1 MKNRTVIRH
10 SASMFALILGATTVP
25 TQTAQAQTAQAQT
38 APAAIAAAEADDANA
53 IIVTARRIN
62 ERLQD
67 VPAAISVVTA
77 DDLRRKGIDDLMD
90 VAQNTVGFAYE
101 AISPLV
107 VQTSIRGQLN
117 LRTTSP
123 VQNVPVNI
131 DGIYLQRGYMVDQ
144 GLVELQQIEIIKGP
158 QSALYGR
165 NAFAG
170 VVNLT
175 TRAPSLEKIEA
186 EIQGTVGNHDRYD
199 ARGLI
204 SIPIIK
210 DKLAVMAAV
219 GHSQFDGTWE
229 NQHPLANSTDPG
241 ARTRGNLGGWN
252 KETYQVRVIAK
263 PVESLTIDAMY
274 IRTERFFDQF
284 ASYSMG
290 TTAAAT
296 TAVNTLNASP
306 VTNPSPFAFAPATQN
321 RLFVGEVPV
330 LPVLAP
336 GEVRPNGLLIDPR
349 AYGLEGPTDVASAKI
364 EWNDGGPFSALYQ
377 FGYTAAAVTQRG
389 NAMRNPTQS
398 ATLTSFVPFQTFVGT
413 LFDSSG
419 SDSSFKGY
427 SHEVRFSY
435 DNEGPF
441 RGLFGFNYSRTK
453 DIESN
458 ANEIHPVNS
467 TTLLPATNVYFP
479 IGPGLPRN
487 AAGAPG
493 RLTYLQRDEDI
504 FSAFAFVA
512 YTPSDKLEITLE
524 GRYTIEDQKI
534 IDFLGANPAA
544 PLVQLVDPPRLNGT
558 TSFFTPRGSI
568 TYRATPDSL
577 FYASVARGV
586 KSGGFNGGTSIPQVV
601 QRTYAPETNWT
612 YEIGS
617 KNQFFDRRLTVN
629 LAAYHTSWRS
639 LQTNVVRLRANG
651 TPDTAFLVPTIV
663 GNLGG
668 VNVWGG
674 EVELAWRVSNMLT
687 LDGGASYNSAKYID
701 ATTSQ
706 RFGISGNCNGIVCAA
721 VGTPPALPIGG
732 NNVERRPNF
741 EAFGGATLNG
751 DFSDKNS
758 WFIRGDFTYQTK
770 QFIDEANLAFTPG
783 RFIMNAGAGVT
794 FGIFSV
800 NAWVRNLADKQYAS
814 SSLFLIG
821 TGGALSAS
829 YVPSLG
835 DRRTFGLTGAVR
847 F

>member
-10 SASMFALILGATTVP
+10 SVSVFALVLGAT
-25 TQTAQAQTAQAQT
+25 TAQAQT
-38 APAAIAAAEADDANA
+38 APMAAAETDDANA

-77 DDLRRKGIDDLMD
+77 EDLRRKGIDDLMD
-90 VAQNTVGFAYE
+90 VAQNTVGFAFE

-131 DGIYLQRGYMVDQ
+131 DGIYLQRGYMIDQ

-170 VVNLT
+170 VINLT

-186 EIQGTVGNHDRYD
+186 EIQGTIGNHDRYD
-199 ARGLI
+199 ARGFI

-284 ASYSMG
+284 ASYAMG

-306 VTNPSPFAFAPATQN
+306 VTNPSPFAFPPATQN
-321 RLFVGEVPV
+321 RLFVGEVPA

-336 GEVRPNGLLIDPR
+336 GENRPAGLLIDPR
-349 AYGLEGPTDVASAKI
+349 AYGLEGPTDVGSLKL
-364 EWNDGGPFSALYQ
+364 EWNDGGAISALYQ
-377 FGYTAAAVTQRG
+377 FGYTRAAVTQRG
-389 NAMRNPTQS
+389 NAMRNPLS
-398 ATLTSFVPFQTFVGT
+398 AATLNSFTPPQAFVGT

-419 SDSSFKGY
+419 SDSSFEGY

-441 RGLFGFNYSRTK
+441 RGLFGFNYSKTK

-458 ANEIHPVNS
+458 ANEVHPVNS
-467 TTLLPATNVYFP
+467 TTLLPATNFYFP
-479 IGPGLPRN
+479 IGPGLARN
-487 AAGAPG
+487 AAGGPG

-504 FSAFAFVA
+504 FSAFAFIA
-512 YTPSDKLEITLE
+512 YTPNEKLEITLE
-524 GRYTIEDQKI
+524 GRFTIEDQKI
-534 IDFLGANPAA
+534 IDFLA
-544 PLVQLVDPPRLNGT
+544 PSGILNTQIVNPPRLTDT

-568 TYRATPDSL
+568 TYRATPDNL
-577 FYASVARGV
+577 VYASVARGV
-586 KSGGFNGGTSIPQVV
+586 KSGGFNGATSIPLEA

-617 KNQFFDRRLTVN
+617 KNQFFDRKLTVN
-629 LAAYHTSWRS
+629 VAAYHTSWRS

-674 EVELAWRVSNMLT
+674 EVELAWRVTNMLT
-687 LDGGASYNSAKYID
+687 LDGGASYNSAKYTD

-732 NNVERRPNF
+732 NNVERRPDF

-800 NAWVRNLADKQYAS
+800 NAWVRNIADKQYAS

>member
-1 MKNRTVIRH
+1 MQYKAASRYSV
-10 SASMFALILGATTVP
+10 SAMALILGGAS
-25 TQTAQAQTAQAQT
+25 AANAQT
-38 APAAIAAAEADDANA
+38 APRTVAAADADEAD
-53 IIVTARRIN
+53 IIVTARRVN

-67 VPAAISVVTA
+67 VPVAISVFTA
-77 DDLRRKGIDDLMD
+77 QDLRRQGIDDLMD
-90 VAQNTVGFAYE
+90 VAQRTPGFAFE

-144 GLVELQQIEIIKGP
+144 SLVELEQIEIIKGP

-170 VVNLT
+170 VINLT
-175 TRAPSLEKIEA
+175 TRAPNLEKIEGQ
-186 EIQGTVGNHDRYD
+186 IQGTIGNYDRYD
-199 ARGLI
+199 ARGFI

-210 DKLAVMAAV
+210 DKLAVLAAV
-219 GHSQFDGTWE
+219 GHSQFDGTWK
-229 NQHPLANSTDPG
+229 NQHPLANSKDPG

-284 ASYSMG
+284 ASYAMG

-306 VTNPSPFAFAPATQN
+306 VTNPSPFAFPPATQN
-321 RLFVGEVPV
+321 RLFVGEIPV

-336 GEVRPNGLLIDPR
+336 GENRPAGLLIDPR
-349 AYGLEGPTDVASAKI
+349 AYGLEGPTDVVSAKV
-364 EWNDGGPFSALYQ
+364 EWNDGGPWSALYQ

-389 NAMRNPTQS
+389 NAMRNPLQA
-398 ATLTSFVPFQTFVGT
+398 ATLSSFTPPQAFVGT

-427 SHEVRFSY
+427 SQEVRFSY
-435 DNEGPF
+435 DNQGMF
-441 RGLFGFNYSRTK
+441 RGLFGFNYSNTS

-458 ANEIHPVNS
+458 ANEVHPVNS
-467 TTLLPATNVYFP
+467 TTLLPATNFYFP
-479 IGPGLPRN
+479 IGSGLPRN
-487 AAGAPG
+487 AAGGPG
-493 RLTYLQRDEDI
+493 RLTYLKRDENI
-504 FSAFAFVA
+504 FSGFAFVA
-512 YTPSDKLEITLE
+512 IKPTDKLEITLE
-524 GRYTIEDQKI
+524 GRYTIEDQAI
-534 IDFLGANPAA
+534 TDFLA
-544 PLVQLVDPPRLNGT
+544 PSGILNTQIATPPRLSAT

-568 TYRATPDSL
+568 TYRVTPDSL

-586 KSGGFNGGTSIPQVV
+586 KSGGFNGATSIPQPA

-617 KNQFFDRRLTVN
+617 KNQFFDRKLTVN

-651 TPDTAFLVPTIV
+651 TPDTAFLVPTII

-674 EVELAWRVSNMLT
+674 EIDFAWRATDMIT
-687 LDGGASYNSAKYID
+687 FDGGASYNSAKYTD
-701 ATTSQ
+701 QTSSQ
-706 RFGISGNCNGIVCAA
+706 RFGISGNCDGIVCAPI
-721 VGTPPALPIGG
+721 GNPPALPIGG
-732 NNVERRPNF
+732 NSVERRPDF
-741 EAFGGATLNG
+741 DAFGGVTFNG
-751 DFSDKNS
+751 EFGDKNS
-758 WFIRGDFTYQTK
+758 WFARGDFTYQTK
-770 QFIDEANLAFTPG
+770 QFVDEANLAFTPG
-783 RFIMNAGAGVT
+783 RFIMNASIGAT
-794 FGIFSV
+794 FGMFSV
-800 NAWVRNLADKQYAS
+800 NAYVRNIADKQYAS

-821 TGGALSAS
+821 TGGSLSAS
-829 YVPSLG
+829 YVPTLG
-835 DRRTFGLTGAVR
+835 DRRTFGLTGAVK

>member
-1 MKNRTVIRH
+1 MKQRTVIRH
-10 SASMFALILGATTVP
+10 SVSVFALVLGAT
-25 TQTAQAQTAQAQT
+25 TAQAQT
-38 APAAIAAAEADDANA
+38 APMAAAEADDANA

-67 VPAAISVVTA
+67 VPAAISVVTSE
-77 DDLRRKGIDDLMD
+77 DLRRKGIDDLMD

-131 DGIYLQRGYMVDQ
+131 DGIYLQRGYMIDQ
-144 GLVELQQIEIIKGP
+144 SLVELQQIEIIKGP

-170 VVNLT
+170 VINLT

-186 EIQGTVGNHDRYD
+186 EIQGTIGNHDRYD
-199 ARGLI
+199 ARGFI

-284 ASYSMG
+284 ASYAMG

-306 VTNPSPFAFAPATQN
+306 VTNPSPFAFPPATQN
-321 RLFVGEVPV
+321 RLFVGEVPA

-336 GEVRPNGLLIDPR
+336 GENRPAGLLIDPR
-349 AYGLEGPTDVASAKI
+349 AYGLEGPTDVGSLKL
-364 EWNDGGPFSALYQ
+364 EWNDGGPISALYQ
-377 FGYTAAAVTQRG
+377 FGYTRAAVTQRG
-389 NAMRNPTQS
+389 NAMRNPLS
-398 ATLTSFVPFQTFVGT
+398 AATLNSFTPPQAFVGT

-419 SDSSFKGY
+419 SDSSFEGY

-441 RGLFGFNYSRTK
+441 RGLFGFNYSKTK

-458 ANEIHPVNS
+458 ANEVHPVNS
-467 TTLLPATNVYFP
+467 TALLPAANFYFP
-479 IGPGLPRN
+479 IGAGLPRN

-504 FSAFAFVA
+504 FSAFAFIA

-534 IDFLGANPAA
+534 IDFLA
-544 PLVQLVDPPRLNGT
+544 PSGILNTQIVNPPRLNGT

-568 TYRATPDSL
+568 TYRATPDNL
-577 FYASVARGV
+577 VYASVARGV
-586 KSGGFNGGTSIPQVV
+586 KSGGFNGATSIPQVA

-617 KNQFFDRRLTVN
+617 KNQFFDRKLTVN
-629 LAAYHTSWRS
+629 VAAYHTSWRS

-674 EVELAWRVSNMLT
+674 EVELAWRVTNMLT
-687 LDGGASYNSAKYID
+687 LDGGASYNSAKYTN

-732 NNVERRPNF
+732 NNVERRPDF

-800 NAWVRNLADKQYAS
+800 NAWVRNIADKQYAS

-835 DRRTFGLTGAVR
+835 DRRTFGLTGAMR

>member
-1 MKNRTVIRH
+1 MRYKSAIRYSV
-10 SASMFALILGATTVP
+10 SAMALIFGGVSA
-25 TQTAQAQTAQAQT
+25 ANAQT
-38 APAAIAAAEADDANA
+38 APQTTAAADADEAD

-67 VPAAISVVTA
+67 VPVAISVFSA
-77 DDLRRKGIDDLMD
+77 QDLRRQAIVGLADI
-90 VAQNTVGFAYE
+90 AQRTAGFAFE

-144 GLVELQQIEIIKGP
+144 TLVELQQVEIIKGP

-170 VVNLT
+170 VINLS
-175 TRAPSLEKIEA
+175 TRAPSLEKVEA
-186 EIQGTVGNHDRYD
+186 EIQGTVGNYDRYD
-199 ARGLI
+199 ARGFI

-210 DKLAVMAAV
+210 DKLAVLAAV

-284 ASYSMG
+284 ASYAMG

-306 VTNPSPFAFAPATQN
+306 VTNPSPFAFPPATQN
-321 RLFVGEVPV
+321 RLFVGEIPV
-330 LPVLAP
+330 MPVLAP
-336 GEVRPNGLLIDPR
+336 GENRPAGLLIDPR
-349 AYGLEGPTDVASAKI
+349 AFGLEGPTDVASAKI

-377 FGYTAAAVTQRG
+377 FGYTAAAVRQRG
-389 NAMRNPTQS
+389 NAMRNPLQA
-398 ATLTSFVPFQTFVGT
+398 ATLRSFSPPQTFVGT

-441 RGLFGFNYSRTK
+441 RGLFGFNYANTT

-467 TTLLPATNVYFP
+467 TTLLPATNFYFP
-479 IGPGLPRN
+479 IGPGLPRS
-487 AAGAPG
+487 APGAPG
-493 RLTYLQRDEDI
+493 RLTFLERNEDI
-504 FSAFAFVA
+504 FSGFAFVA
-512 YTPSDKLEITLE
+512 YNPTEKLEITLE
-524 GRYTIEDQKI
+524 GRFTIEDQAI
-534 IDFLGANPAA
+534 TDFLA
-544 PLVQLVDPPRLNGT
+544 PSGIPNTQIATPPRLAAT

-568 TYRATPDSL
+568 TYRATPDNL
-577 FYASVARGV
+577 LYASAARGV
-586 KSGGFNGGTSIPQVV
+586 KSGGFNGATSIPQVA

-617 KNQFFDRRLTVN
+617 KNQFFDRKLTVN
-629 LAAYHTSWRS
+629 VAAYHTVWRS
-639 LQTNVVRLRANG
+639 LQTNVVRLRADG

-674 EVELAWRVSNMLT
+674 EIDFAWRVSNLIT
-687 LDGGASYNSAKYID
+687 VDGGASYNSAKYTD
-701 ATTSQ
+701 ETTSQ
-706 RFGISGNCNGIVCAA
+706 RFGISGNCNGIVCAP
-721 VGTPPALPIGG
+721 VGSPPALPIGG
-732 NNVERRPNF
+732 NSVERRPDF
-741 EAFGGATLNG
+741 DAFGGVTFNG
-751 DFSDKNS
+751 DFGEKNT
-758 WFIRGDFTYQTK
+758 WFARGDFTYQTK
-770 QFIDEANLAFTPG
+770 QFVDEANLAFTPG
-783 RFIMNAGAGVT
+783 RFILNAGIGAT
-794 FGIFSV
+794 FGMFSV
-800 NAWVRNLADKQYAS
+800 NAFVRNIADKQFAS

-821 TGGALSAS
+821 TGGSLSAS
-829 YVPSLG
+829 YVPTLG

>member
-1 MKNRTVIRH
+1 MNSKAAFRF
-10 SASMFALILGATTVP
+10 SASAFALILGSISVST
-25 TQTAQAQTAQAQT
+25 TAQAQTV
-38 APAAIAAAEADDANA
+38 AAADAADEGD

-67 VPAAISVVTA
+67 VPVAITA
-77 DDLRRKGIDDLMD
+77 FSAQDLRREGRINLSDI
-90 VAQNTVGFAYE
+90 AQRTPGFAFE

-123 VQNVPVNI
+123 VQNVPVNV

-144 GLVELQQIEIIKGP
+144 TLVELQQVEIIKGP

-170 VVNLT
+170 VINVS

-186 EIQGTVGNHDRYD
+186 EVQGTIGNYDRYD
-199 ARGLI
+199 ARGFI

-210 DKLAVMAAV
+210 DKLAVLAAV

-229 NQHPLANSTDPG
+229 NQHPLANSSDPG

-263 PVESLTIDAMY
+263 PVESLTIDALY

-306 VTNPSPFAFAPATQN
+306 VTNPSPFAFPPATQN
-321 RLFVGEVPV
+321 RLFVGEVPT

-336 GEVRPNGLLIDPR
+336 GEVRPQGLLIDPR
-349 AYGLEGPTDVASAKI
+349 AYGLEGPTDVGSLKI
-364 EWNDGGPFSALYQ
+364 EWNDDGPFSALYQ

-389 NAMRNPTQS
+389 NAMRNPLVP
-398 ATLTSFVPFQTFVGT
+398 ATLNSFTPPAAFVGT

-419 SDSSFKGY
+419 SDSSFKSY

-435 DNEGPF
+435 DNNGPF
-441 RGLFGFNYSRTK
+441 RGLFGFNYSDTS

-458 ANEIHPVNS
+458 ANEVHPVNS
-467 TTLLPATNVYFP
+467 TTLLPATNFYFP

-504 FSAFAFVA
+504 FSAFAFVS
-512 YTPSDKLEITLE
+512 YKPNDKLEITLE
-524 GRYTIEDQKI
+524 GRFTIEDQAV
-534 IDFLGANPAA
+534 IDFLA
-544 PLVQLVDPPRLNGT
+544 PSGILNVQTSNPPRLSDT
-558 TSFFTPRGSI
+558 TTFFTPRGSI
-568 TYRATPDSL
+568 TYRVTDDSL
-577 FYASVARGV
+577 VYASVARGV
-586 KSGGFNGGTSIPQVV
+586 KSGGFNGATSIPLEA
-601 QRTYAPETNWT
+601 QRTYEPETNWT

-617 KNQFFDRRLTVN
+617 KNQFFDRSLTVN
-629 LAAYHTSWRS
+629 VAAYHTSWRS

-674 EVELAWRVSNMLT
+674 EIELAWKVSDLLT
-687 LDGGASYNSAKYID
+687 IDGGASYNSAKYTD
-701 ATTSQ
+701 ETTSQ
-706 RFGISGNCNGIVCAA
+706 RFGISGNCDGIVCKAQ
-721 VGTPPALPIGG
+721 GTPPALFVPIGG
-732 NNVERRPNF
+732 NDVERRPEF
-741 EAFGGATLNG
+741 DAYAGAT
-751 DFSDKNS
+751 FSGKFGNENS
-758 WFIRGDFTYQTK
+758 WFARGDFTYQTK
-770 QFIDEANLAFTPG
+770 QFIDEVNLAFTPG

-794 FGIFSV
+794 FGMFSV
-800 NAWVRNLADKQYAS
+800 NAWVRNIADKQYAA

-821 TGGALSAS
+821 TGGSLSAS
-829 YVPSLG
+829 YVPTLG
-835 DRRTFGLTGAVR
+835 DRRTFGLTGAVK

>member
-1 MKNRTVIRH
+1 MKQRTVIRH
-10 SASMFALILGATTVP
+10 SVSVFALVLGAT
-25 TQTAQAQTAQAQT
+25 TAQAQT
-38 APAAIAAAEADDANA
+38 APMAAAEADDANA

-67 VPAAISVVTA
+67 VPAAISVVTSE
-77 DDLRRKGIDDLMD
+77 DLRRKGIDDLMD

-131 DGIYLQRGYMVDQ
+131 DGIYLQRGYMIDQ
-144 GLVELQQIEIIKGP
+144 SLVELQQIEIIKGP

-170 VVNLT
+170 VINLT

-186 EIQGTVGNHDRYD
+186 EIQGTIGNHDRYD
-199 ARGLI
+199 ARGFI

-284 ASYSMG
+284 ASYAMG

-306 VTNPSPFAFAPATQN
+306 VTNPSPFAFPPATQN
-321 RLFVGEVPV
+321 RLFVGEVPAQ
-330 LPVLAP
+330 PVLAP
-336 GEVRPNGLLIDPR
+336 GENRPAGLLIDPR
-349 AYGLEGPTDVASAKI
+349 AYGLEGPTDVGSLKL
-364 EWNDGGPFSALYQ
+364 EWNDGGPISALYQ
-377 FGYTAAAVTQRG
+377 FGYTRAAVTQRG
-389 NAMRNPTQS
+389 NAMRNPLS
-398 ATLTSFVPFQTFVGT
+398 AATLNSFTPPQAFVGT

-419 SDSSFKGY
+419 SDSSFEGY

-441 RGLFGFNYSRTK
+441 RGLFGFNYSKTK

-458 ANEIHPVNS
+458 ANEVHPVNS
-467 TTLLPATNVYFP
+467 TALLPAANFYFP
-479 IGPGLPRN
+479 IGAGLPRN

-504 FSAFAFVA
+504 FSAFAFIA

-534 IDFLGANPAA
+534 IDFLA
-544 PLVQLVDPPRLNGT
+544 PSGILNTQIVNPPRLNGT

-568 TYRATPDSL
+568 TYRATPDNL
-577 FYASVARGV
+577 VYASVARGV
-586 KSGGFNGGTSIPQVV
+586 KSGGFNGATSIPQVA

-617 KNQFFDRRLTVN
+617 KNQFFDRKLTVN
-629 LAAYHTSWRS
+629 VAAYHTSWRS

-674 EVELAWRVSNMLT
+674 EVELAWRVTNMLT
-687 LDGGASYNSAKYID
+687 LDGGASYNSAKYTN

-732 NNVERRPNF
+732 NNVERRPDF

-800 NAWVRNLADKQYAS
+800 NAWVRNIADKQYAS

-835 DRRTFGLTGAVR
+835 DRRTFGLTGAMR

>member
-1 MKNRTVIRH
+1 MNSKAAIRH
-10 SASMFALILGATTVP
+10 GVSAFALILGATVSTGA
-25 TQTAQAQTAQAQT
+25 AQAQTT
-38 APAAIAAAEADDANA
+38 AAAETADSGD
-53 IIVTARRIN
+53 IIVTARRIS

-67 VPAAISVVTA
+67 VPVAITA
-77 DDLRRKGIDDLMD
+77 FSAQDLRREGRINLSDI
-90 VAQNTVGFAYE
+90 AQRTPGFAFE

-123 VQNVPVNI
+123 VQNVPINV

-144 GLVELQQIEIIKGP
+144 TLVELQQVEIIKGP

-170 VVNLT
+170 VINIS

-186 EIQGTVGNHDRYD
+186 EVQGTIGNYDRYD
-199 ARGLI
+199 ARGFI

-210 DKLAVMAAV
+210 DKLAVLAAV

-229 NQHPLANSTDPG
+229 NQHPLANSKDPG

-284 ASYSMG
+284 ASYAMG

-306 VTNPSPFAFAPATQN
+306 VTNPSPFAFPPATQN
-321 RLFVGEVPV
+321 RLFVGEVPA

-336 GEVRPNGLLIDPR
+336 GENRPAGLLIDPR
-349 AYGLEGPTDVASAKI
+349 AYGLEGPTDVGSLKI
-364 EWNDGGPFSALYQ
+364 EWNDDGPFSALYQ

-389 NAMRNPTQS
+389 NAMRNPLS
-398 ATLTSFVPFQTFVGT
+398 AATLTSFTPFQTFTGT

-419 SDSSFKGY
+419 SDSSFEST

-435 DNEGPF
+435 DNNGPF
-441 RGLFGFNYSRTK
+441 RGLFGFNYSQTS

-467 TTLLPATNVYFP
+467 TTLLPASNFYFP
-479 IGPGLPRN
+479 IGAGLPRT

-493 RLTYLQRDEDI
+493 RLTYLKREEDI
-504 FSAFAFVA
+504 ISAFAFVS
-512 YTPSDKLEITLE
+512 YKPTDKLEITLE
-524 GRYTIEDQKI
+524 GRFTIEDQAI
-534 IDFLGANPAA
+534 IDFLA
-544 PLVQLVDPPRLNGT
+544 PSGILNVQIATPPRLSAT

-568 TYRATPDSL
+568 TYRVTDDNL
-577 FYASVARGV
+577 IYASVARGV
-586 KSGGFNGGTSIPQVV
+586 KSGGFNGATSIPLAA

-617 KNQFFDRRLTVN
+617 KNQFFDRALTVN
-629 LAAYHTSWRS
+629 VAAYHTSWRS

-651 TPDTAFLVPTIV
+651 TPDTAFLVPTII

-674 EVELAWRVSNMLT
+674 EIDLAWRVSNLIT
-687 LDGGASYNSAKYID
+687 IDGGASYNSAKYTD
-701 ATTSQ
+701 ATSSQ
-706 RFGISGNCNGIVCAA
+706 RFGISGNCDGIVCKAT
-721 VGTPPALPIGG
+721 GTPPALALPIGG
-732 NNVERRPNF
+732 NSVERRPDF
-741 EAFGGATLNG
+741 DAYAGAT
-751 DFSDKNS
+751 FSGEFGEKNS
-758 WFIRGDFTYQTK
+758 WFARGDFTYQTK

-794 FGIFSV
+794 FGMFSV
-800 NAWVRNLADKQYAS
+800 NAWVRNIADKQYAA

-829 YVPSLG
+829 YVPTLG
-835 DRRTFGLTGAVR
+835 DRRTFGLTGAVK